1 VKVSDDIAFVGVND
15 HRIDLFE
22 GQYDVREIGM
32 SYNSYVILDQKVAV
46 MDSVDAA
53 FRDEWFANLD
63 QVLGDRKPDYLVVH
77 HMEPDHSA
85 NIAAFMDRYPEAQV
99 VSSAQSFKM
108 MQAYFGV
115 DYSDRGVVV
124 KQGSTLKL
132 GKHTLSF
139 VAAPQVH
146 WPEVMFSYDE
156 TDKVLFSADA
166 FGKFG
171 ALDVEDDWVTNARSY
186 YFGIVG
192 KFGKNVQM
200 ALSKVAGCYVK
211 AICPLHGPV
220 LTGDLSRYLRL
231 YDTWSSYRP
240 EESGVTLA
248 YTSVYGHTKEAV
260 RELEEKLRKGG
271 ATVAA
276 YDLARDDMVQALAS
290 AFRYDRLVLATTT
303 YANSYF
309 PFMHTF
315 VTDLVEHNY
324 QNRTVGM
331 VENGSW
337 MPVAAKQMREAL
349 EGLPS
354 IRFARNV
361 VTLKGALNDDSRGQ
375 LDALAKELLA

>member
-1 VKVSDDIAFVGVND
+1 MKVSDDIAFVGVND

-115 DYSDRGVVV
+115 DYSDRGVIV

-132 GKHTLSF
+132 GRHTLSF

-200 ALSKVAGCYVK
+200 ALSKVAGCYVN
-211 AICPLHGPV
+211 AI
-220 LTGDLSRYLRL
+220 
-231 YDTWSSYRP
+231 
-240 EESGVTLA
+240 
-248 YTSVYGHTKEAV
+248 
-260 RELEEKLRKGG
+260 
-271 ATVAA
+271 
-276 YDLARDDMVQALAS
+276 
-290 AFRYDRLVLATTT
+290 
-303 YANSYF
+303 
-309 PFMHTF
+309 
-315 VTDLVEHNY
+315 
-324 QNRTVGM
+324 
-331 VENGSW
+331 
-337 MPVAAKQMREAL
+337 
-349 EGLPS
+349 
-354 IRFARNV
+354 
-361 VTLKGALNDDSRGQ
+361 
-375 LDALAKELLA
+375 